1 MYYDAEQCSGW
12 LTFLQYVPHFMK
24 SKRAI
29 YDRYAMLFSVPIV
42 WSYAH
47 ILTASG
53 VYDGKPPNTQI
64 SCRTDRSGLVGG
76 SPW

>member
-1 MYYDAEQCSGW
+1 
-12 LTFLQYVPHFMK
+12 MK